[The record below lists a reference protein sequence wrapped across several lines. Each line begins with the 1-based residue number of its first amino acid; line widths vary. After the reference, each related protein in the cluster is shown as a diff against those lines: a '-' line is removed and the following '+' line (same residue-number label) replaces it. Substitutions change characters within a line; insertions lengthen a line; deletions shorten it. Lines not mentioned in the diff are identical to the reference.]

1 MAAASALRPLERSQY
16 GDSGTRHIIAAPTTS
31 GSVHAAS
38 SARQPPSTERMPVP
52 MKIHPP
58 PMARIVARLH
68 TQLIRLSSAP
78 RDAGGQSSAA
88 SVSGIIGAP
97 IPSPPTLRRIAST
110 EKLRAGSAIACA
122 AAMTIAAMSVAGR
135 RP

>member
-1 MAAASALRPLERSQY
+1 MVLCLADQ
-16 GDSGTRHIIAAPTTS
+16 
-31 GSVHAAS
+31 S
-38 SARQPPSTERMPVP
+38 SARRRRRQRAEEVTYVRGFFGNRCGEL
-52 MKIHPP
+52 
-58 PMARIVARLH
+58 AGF
-68 TQLIRLSSAP
+68 SAP

-122 AAMTIAAMSVAGR
+122 AAMTIAAMSVAAPGSRAHSGR
-135 RP
+135 MLHNFAENGDFDAQWCRSNGLSEDCGNG